1 MSFFDAIQKTL
12 TSPFWKD
19 PFCLCRFKMLYSKL
33 RPSPATT
40 SATTPTPTPAPKH
53 KLKSK
58 WWDRERGIYG
68 KRGGSLILLIL
79 SCHLGSGAGQLWRGE
94 FGRLLVLLY
103 FHILWCLWM
112 EARFQIQ
119 CLVLVHIG
127 LLKMFTD
134 KCIILRHKSCSRGTS
149 WQPQSHRIRF

>member
-40 SATTPTPTPAPKH
+40 SATIPTPTPAPKH

-79 SCHLGSGAGQLWRGE
+79 SCHLGSGAGKLWRGE

-112 EARFQIQ
+112 EAKISNPVFGLGTYRPTEDVYRQMHHSSSQI
-119 CLVLVHIG
+119 L
-127 LLKMFTD
+127 FS
-134 KCIILRHKSCSRGTS
+134 RH
-149 WQPQSHRIRF
+149 